1 MSTEQDMKHYRT
13 QAIDMLIGL
22 GVPVIHANNVVAEA
36 IIYRDTVKKLPT
48 LGTFEERMDVLL
60 DLSDAAIR
68 NSLVSVFVAAE
79 SGGVVSQQEVAEV
92 ALSTHVSH
100 ASHGCLMMT
109 KNVESAVALF
119 EEICTTAFHASMEAQ
134 KATKEGLDKI
144 MEMGKILREKKN
156 APIH

>member
-48 LGTFEERMDVLL
+48 LGTFEERMEVLL

-68 NSLVSVFVAAE
+68 NSLLSVFVAAE

-92 ALSTHVSH
+92 ALSTLVSH

-119 EEICTTAFHASMEAQ
+119 TEICTTAFHASMEAQ
-134 KATKEGLDKI
+134 EASKEGLNKI
-144 MEMGKILREKKN
+144 MEMVEILKEKKN

>member
-1 MSTEQDMKHYRT
+1 MSTEQDMNHYRT
-13 QAIDMLIGL
+13 QAIDMLISL

-48 LGTFEERMDVLL
+48 LDTFDEKMDVMLE
-60 DLSDAAIR
+60 LSDTAIR
-68 NSLVSVFVAAE
+68 NALMSVFVAAE
-79 SGGVVSQQEVAEV
+79 SGGLVSQQEVAEV
-92 ALSTHVSH
+92 ALSTLVSH

-119 EEICTTAFHASMEAQ
+119 EEICTTAFHASMDAQ
-134 KATKEGLDKI
+134 KVAKESVDKLL
-144 MEMGKILREKKN
+144 ELAKILKEKKN